1 MKSAGPFWSM
11 NLVKSVL
18 MAVYLKPNTVSN
30 KAYSSAKSPAVA
42 CVARLQRVAPSLL
55 PFRAVAVGDD
65 TNDHPSSSIEK
76 KKKTQAK
83 RTSAYRQTTSPPPR
97 SPSMPRSDARFRDA
111 ASKLSS
117 PVKTSAAVEVTA
129 AAVTEASVEVT
140 VKAEEE
146 ARTFLLLSLLP
157 SLLPFH
163 PLLRL
168 PFLLHLLNVLI
179 VFFSVL

>member
-1 MKSAGPFWSM
+1 
-11 NLVKSVL
+11 
-18 MAVYLKPNTVSN
+18 MA
-30 KAYSSAKSPAVA
+30 AVA
-42 CVARLQRVAPSLL
+42 CVARLERVAPSLL

-76 KKKTQAK
+76 KKTRAK

-97 SPSMPRSDARFRDA
+97 PPSMPRSDARFRDA

-146 ARTFLLLSLLP
+146 ARTFLLLSLL
-157 SLLPFH
+157 LLLQVSGKVAASVDNDESPD
-163 PLLRL
+163 PPPTMQTKECVGLVLDLVRRNR
-168 PFLLHLLNVLI
+168 LHL
-179 VFFSVL
+179 FSVEE

>member
-1 MKSAGPFWSM
+1 
-11 NLVKSVL
+11 
-18 MAVYLKPNTVSN
+18 MA
-30 KAYSSAKSPAVA
+30 AVA

-76 KKKTQAK
+76 KKKTRAK

-97 SPSMPRSDARFRDA
+97 PPSMPRSDARFRDA

-146 ARTFLLLSLLP
+146 ARTFLLLSLL
-157 SLLPFH
+157 LLLQVSGKVAASVDNDESPDPPPTRTTKECVRGLVLDLVRRNFRLH
-163 PLLRL
+163 P
-168 PFLLHLLNVLI
+168 
-179 VFFSVL
+179 FSVEE

>member
-1 MKSAGPFWSM
+1 
-11 NLVKSVL
+11 
-18 MAVYLKPNTVSN
+18 MA
-30 KAYSSAKSPAVA
+30 AVA

-97 SPSMPRSDARFRDA
+97 PPSMPRSDARFRDA

-117 PVKTSAAVEVTA
+117 PVKKSAMVEVTA

-146 ARTFLLLSLLP
+146 ARTFLLLSLL
-157 SLLPFH
+157 LLLQVSGRVAASVDNDESPDPPPTRTTKEWCVGLVLDHLVRRNFRLH
-163 PLLRL
+163 P
-168 PFLLHLLNVLI
+168 
-179 VFFSVL
+179 FSVEE